1 MNLYLLGTNNRR
13 LLINFLK
20 TTSILL
26 REEEIIDSIRMPLTE
41 KYKNLISEDLKKK
54 RLNLPIITDKF

>member
-26 REEEIIDSIRMPLTE
+26 REEEIIDSIRMPPTE
-41 KYKNLISEDLKKK
+41 KYKNLISEDL
-54 RLNLPIITDKF
+54 